1 MINCYIYIIS
11 YVTQF
16 NLDKPSDD
24 IDTVLRLVGKRIGAL
39 MKGTV
44 IELARILS
52 CNIFISN
59 ALFVTR
65 SLQYF
70 CMT

>member
-1 MINCYIYIIS
+1 MMNCYTHIIS

-24 IDTVLRLVGKRIGAL
+24 IDAVLRLVGKRIGAL
-39 MKGTV
+39 MKGAV

-52 CNIFISN
+52 CNIFI
-59 ALFVTR
+59 
-65 SLQYF
+65 
-70 CMT
+70 